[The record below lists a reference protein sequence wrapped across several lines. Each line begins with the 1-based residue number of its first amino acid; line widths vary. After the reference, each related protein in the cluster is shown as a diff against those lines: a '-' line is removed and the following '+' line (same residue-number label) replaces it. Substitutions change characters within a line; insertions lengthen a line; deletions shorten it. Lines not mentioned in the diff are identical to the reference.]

1 MSKGKIISF
10 RVADE
15 HYAQL
20 LARSTNGGSPGSYA
34 RELMLQALH
43 TEQVVGGVQV
53 RLDRQEEQVN
63 ELRQELRKVLRSALV
78 VFGRFSHEQAKD
90 WVEQTLKG

>member
-20 LARSTNGGSPGSYA
+20 VARSVNGGSPGSYA
-34 RELMLQALH
+34 RELTLQALYA
-43 TEQVVGGVQV
+43 EQVVGGIEV
-53 RLDRQEEQVN
+53 RLDRHDEQVAAMRKD
-63 ELRQELRKVLRSALV
+63 LRVALRSALI
-78 VFGRFSHEQAKD
+78 VFGRLNHEQANE
-90 WVEQTLKG
+90 WVQKNLEG